1 MTYREE
7 FTIPNPLKPI
17 KNVANSAGKGVTQ
30 TASTVGKGASNTAST
45 IGKGV
50 TGLPNTIKDKA
61 LSPIGNFFKNIWN
74 KFKYF
79 ISVLCCLCILSCC
92 FVLGIPQMAFRG
104 ISESARTT

>member
-17 KNVANSAGKGVTQ
+17 KKVAGTAGKGVTQ
-30 TASTVGKGASNTAST
+30 TASTV
-45 IGKGV
+45 GKGV

-61 LSPIGNFFKNIWN
+61 LSPVKDFFVNIWN

-79 ISVLCCLCILSCC
+79 VSVLCCLCIVSCC
-92 FVLGIPQMAFRG
+92 FVLGIPQMAFKG
-104 ISESARTT
+104 ISESVRNT

>member
-17 KNVANSAGKGVTQ
+17 KNVASSAGKGVSQ
-30 TASTVGKGASNTAST
+30 TASNV
-45 IGKGV
+45 GKGV

-61 LSPIGNFFKNIWN
+61 LSPIGDFFKNIWN

-79 ISVLCCLCILSCC
+79 VSVLCCLCILSCC